1 MLKSTFKV
9 LFIFLLSFIAIFY
22 NYYDLN
28 ILIALP
34 LFTFAM
40 FSGIKYML
48 FSIIGIASG
57 SFVYYIF
64 FNSYNCISFFLVSAT
79 IYIIL
84 FFVASLL
91 NKRLIINYFLA
102 NLISICLTYFIYFYV
117 NQIPLSNIALTIVLA
132 FFISVIS
139 SYILK
144 YYSLFFLS
152 FQNDLSKL
160 LLYSYILLI
169 INSLTL
175 YNNKYLNDIAFF
187 LTLLLLII
195 FALKN
200 SIANT
205 LAINACYFLLLFV
218 YKIDLGYKIFLQL
231 CFTSFIL
238 SITKKEN
245 RSLNSLTFL
254 ACMAVGYF
262 FHSSISLIAYIIITL
277 SLSILILYIKKET
290 NIPKEDFYYQTYIN
304 NKNEMVM
311 QLNNFKNMFLT
322 MSNNFYISKIDKM
335 LNRANVDVFNTLC
348 SNCEKVDYCYKNK
361 NHILLKYLRF
371 YLSNQIDDEKI
382 NYVKNNCLKQKAYFT
397 LLDSFTKNSLLVS
410 YDEEKQTKMKE
421 IIANDFISFSKV
433 MDNCSNLIN
442 NDHLSNQNN
451 FYKNIKTALS
461 NENFDI
467 LYVIDHST
475 QKKYCFAIALKA
487 ISKDKINKQFLKAI
501 NKILNTEMKIQ
512 KIEYATLS
520 SNYYIITIVEEDNLE
535 IDFAYKQSNES
546 LNANG
551 DSLASFTNNNCFYLI
566 ISDGM
571 GNGLNA
577 NQESKFA
584 LNIIGSLIKSG
595 MESKTCIDVTNDI
608 ILLKNDED
616 GYTTLDLLKINQK
629 TKMAYFY
636 KLGAFSSY
644 IIRDSKIMEVNNF
657 SLPLG
662 VNKKTSI
669 EPASIKLCHNDIIIL
684 CSDGMI
690 DDYNTNI
697 NYILEE
703 VKIDSPVV
711 MCDNLFTHLIEKR
724 ENKDDATLAVVLI
737 K

>member
-1 MLKSTFKV
+1 MLKNTFKV
-9 LFIFLLSFIAIFY
+9 LIIFLLSFIAVFY
-22 NYYDLN
+22 SYYDLN
-28 ILIALP
+28 VLIVLP

-48 FSIIGIASG
+48 FSLFGIASG
-57 SFVYYIF
+57 SFVYYIC
-64 FNSYNCISFFLVSAT
+64 FNSYNSISFFLISAT

-84 FFVASLL
+84 FFLASLL

-117 NQIPLSNIALTIVLA
+117 NQIPLSNMSFTIVLA

-139 SYILK
+139 SYVLK

-152 FQNDLSKL
+152 FQNDFSKL
-160 LLYSYILLI
+160 LLYSYILLA
-169 INSLTL
+169 INSLIL
-175 YNNKYLNDIAFF
+175 YNNKYLNYIAFF

-200 SIANT
+200 SITNT
-205 LAINACYFLLLFV
+205 LALNACYFLLLFI
-218 YKIDLGYKIFLQL
+218 YKVNLDYKIFLQL

-254 ACMAVGYF
+254 ACMTIGYF
-262 FHSSISLIAYIIITL
+262 INSDVSLVAYIII
-277 SLSILILYIKKET
+277 SLIEAVLIIYIKKE
-290 NIPKEDFYYQTYIN
+290 NSIQKEDFYYQTYLN
-304 NKNEMVM
+304 NKNEMIL
-311 QLNNFKNMFLT
+311 QLDNFKNMFIT

-335 LNRANVDVFNTLC
+335 LNRVNTDVFNTLC

-361 NHILLKYLRF
+361 NHILLNYLRF

-421 IIANDFISFSKV
+421 IIANDFISFSNV
-433 MDNCSNLIN
+433 MDNCTNLIN

-451 FYKNIKTALS
+451 FYKNIKNAL
-461 NENFDI
+461 NKEEFDV

-475 QKKYCFAIALKA
+475 QKKYCFDIALKV
-487 ISKDKINKQFLKAI
+487 ISKDKINKQFLKVI
-501 NKILNTEMKIQ
+501 NEILNTEMKIQ

-520 SNYYIITIVEEDNLE
+520 SNYYIITVVEVDDIT
-535 IDFAYKQSNES
+535 IDYAFKQSNES

-551 DSLASFTNNNCFYLI
+551 DTISSFSCNNHFYLLL
-566 ISDGM
+566 SDGM

-577 NQESKFA
+577 NQESEFA
-584 LNIIGSLIKSG
+584 INTITSLIKSG
-595 MESKTCIDVTNDI
+595 MESKKCIDVTNDI

-616 GYTTLDLLKINQK
+616 GYTTLDLLKINTK
-629 TKMAYFY
+629 TCMAYFY
-636 KLGAFSSY
+636 KLGAVSSY
-644 IIRDSKIMEVNNF
+644 LIRNNKITEINNF

-669 EPASIKLCHNDIIIL
+669 EPVAIKVLRNDIIIL

-703 VKIDSPVV
+703 VKIDSPIV
-711 MCDNLFTHLIEKR
+711 MCDSLFTHLIEKR